1 MMARPRRALAA
12 TAIGVIL
19 AAAAIAPGFRPMV
32 AANAAPAASAVNVA
46 AIDAAGLKRAVSSR
60 KNKVV
65 VVNFWATWCGA
76 CVEEFPSLVALQK
89 KYRAKGMELV
99 TVSFDDT
106 QDLQTKVKP
115 FLNKSG
121 LATGTYI
128 NKTGNDLDEAYLRY
142 LEPKLP
148 TDAAVPLPRTYIF
161 ARNGKL
167 VKTLVGG
174 QTAANFEK
182 AITAYLK

>member
-1 MMARPRRALAA
+1 MTARPRRAQAA
-12 TAIGVIL
+12 AAFGVML
-19 AAAAIAPGFRPMV
+19 AAATIAPAFRPMV
-32 AANAAPAASAVNVA
+32 AANAAPSAGAPTVTV
-46 AIDAAGLKRAVSSR
+46 IDAAGLKRAVSSR

-89 KYRAKGMELV
+89 KYRAKGMDLV
-99 TVSFDDT
+99 TVSFDDP
-106 QDLQTKVKP
+106 QDLQSKVKP

-128 NKTGNDLDEAYLRY
+128 NKSGNDLDEAYLRY

-174 QTAANFEK
+174 QTAASFEK
-182 AITAYLK
+182 AVTTYLK